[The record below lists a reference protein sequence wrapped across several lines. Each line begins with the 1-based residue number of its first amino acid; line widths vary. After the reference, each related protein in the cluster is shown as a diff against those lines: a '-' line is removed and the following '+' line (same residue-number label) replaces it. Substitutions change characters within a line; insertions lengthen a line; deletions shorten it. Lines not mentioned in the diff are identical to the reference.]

1 VLRIESG
8 LYFANANADAIRA
21 RVLQAVEADNVR
33 AVVIDAETVPFVDVT
48 AARMLAALDDE
59 LRARHV
65 RLLIARDIGQ
75 VRDILRHAIDDP
87 ALTRV
92 YRSVQAAVDEAQRS
106 PSS

>member
-8 LYFANANADAIRA
+8 LYFANADSIRA
-21 RVLQAVEADNVR
+21 RVLHAVEADNVR
-33 AVVIDAETVPFVDVT
+33 AVVIDAEPVPFVDVT
-48 AARMLAALDDE
+48 AARMMLAALDDE